1 MDHIVKK
8 RIRIQAKPEKVWR
21 ALTDP
26 AITKKYFFNCGV
38 YSDWK
43 PGSSIKFKGRVFL
56 IKKIELDGKIL
67 DVVPNKLLRYS
78 LRNDSDKTGGS
89 FSMITDEL
97 MYEDGLTILTITDD
111 VGYGKGAEQR
121 YKRSVKGWDKILKGL
136 KKIVEEN

>member
-8 RIRIQAKPEKVWR
+8 RIRLRAKPDKVWR

-26 AITKKYFFNCGV
+26 NITKKYFFNCGV

-56 IKKIELDGKIL
+56 IKKIELEGNIL
-67 DVVPNKLLRYS
+67 DVEPNKLLRYS
-78 LRNDSDKTGGS
+78 LRNQSDKMGGS
-89 FSMITDEL
+89 VSTVTDEL
-97 MYEDGLTILTITDD
+97 FYEDGLTILTITDD
-111 VGYGKGAEQR
+111 VGSGEGAEKR
-121 YKRSVKGWDKILKGL
+121 YKRSLKGWDKILTGL